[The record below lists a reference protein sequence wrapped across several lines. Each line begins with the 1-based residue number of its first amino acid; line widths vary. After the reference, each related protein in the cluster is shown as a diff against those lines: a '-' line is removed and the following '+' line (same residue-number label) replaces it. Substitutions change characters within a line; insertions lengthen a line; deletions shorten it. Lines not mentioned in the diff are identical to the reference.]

1 MLLRAKFALLAAL
14 LLGMAMPALA
24 ADAPVMGWHIA
35 LRSGFD
41 LTCARM
47 SALGSHGEKTR
58 LFLHPSGDDFVDINS
73 ADIVATEQVELPPD
87 PVQDV
92 PSSGSVS
99 TVAVNAGSPLD
110 IAALTADA
118 GKRVNLDADLIA
130 SIIHAESAGNPHAIS
145 RTGARGLMQLMPATA
160 SQVGV
165 QDAFNPAQ
173 NVTGGTAYF
182 NQLLTYYEAQCH
194 GSEKCEL
201 RLALAAYNA
210 GPGAVAKYHGIPP
223 YRETQAYVR
232 RVIGEFNR
240 RKLLAR
246 SSGQAS
252 AQSEARLAS
261 KATPQNLMLA
271 SAAAK

>member
-1 MLLRAKFALLAAL
+1 MHSVLLRAKFALLAAL

-99 TVAVNAGSPLD
+99 TAAANAGSPLD

-173 NVTGGTAYF
+173 NVTGGTTKRSA
-182 NQLLTYYEAQCH
+182 TV
-194 GSEKCEL
+194 L
-201 RLALAAYNA
+201 RSASYVSPWPPTTP
-210 GPGAVAKYHGIPP
+210 GPAPLRSTTAFRRIVRHRPMSGA
-223 YRETQAYVR
+223 
-232 RVIGEFNR
+232 
-240 RKLLAR
+240 
-246 SSGQAS
+246 
-252 AQSEARLAS
+252 
-261 KATPQNLMLA
+261 
-271 SAAAK
+271 